1 MSQVVQ
7 IPMFPAIFVIID
19 VDACLYSQYTKK
31 NISVSWVKHI
41 LNASCD
47 ASVIIDVTYR
57 SYWSGRRVRIR
68 GAMVSVE
75 IYQSCLMEDG
85 VGKRFLNIQANA
97 LWECMHMGSKTSTV
111 HFDGW

>member
-1 MSQVVQ
+1 MFQVVQ
-7 IPMFPAIFVIID
+7 IPILPAIFVIID
-19 VDACLYSQYTKK
+19 VDACFYSQYTKK

-57 SYWSGRRVRIR
+57 SYWSRRRVRIR

-75 IYQSCLMEDG
+75 MEYG
-85 VGKRFLNIQANA
+85 IGKRFLNIQANA
-97 LWECMHMGSKTSTV
+97 LWECMHVGSKTSTV